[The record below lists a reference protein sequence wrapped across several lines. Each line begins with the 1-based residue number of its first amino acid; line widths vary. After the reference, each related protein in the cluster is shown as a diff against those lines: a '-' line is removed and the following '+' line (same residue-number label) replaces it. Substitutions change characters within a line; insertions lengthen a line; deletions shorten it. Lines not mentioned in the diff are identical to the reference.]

1 MGEADIINIWKSL
14 YDNDVRYVT
23 IGGFAVIIHG
33 YNRTTGDLDILIENS
48 TNNRK
53 RLRKALKDIGFGDFE
68 QIESMEF
75 IPGWTDFTVGPG
87 LRLDVMTSV
96 KGIDEKDFDELYRFS
111 EVTVI
116 ENVSVRVVDYK
127 NLIRM
132 KHASDRTKD
141 QLDIEEL
148 EKIKKWSEE
157 NDQNFR

>member
-14 YDNDVRYVT
+14 HDNQVRYLT

-33 YNRTTGDLDILIENS
+33 YNRTTGDLDILVENS
-48 TNNRK
+48 LDNRK
-53 RLRKALKDIGFGDFE
+53 KLRKALNDIGFGDFE

-75 IPGWTDFTVGPG
+75 IPGWTDFIVGPG

-96 KGIDEKDFDELYRFS
+96 KGVDEKDFDELYRFS

-116 ENVSVRVVDYK
+116 ENINVRVIDYK
-127 NLIRM
+127 NLI
-132 KHASDRTKD
+132 KIKQASNRTKD

-157 NDQNFR
+157 L